1 MGKSSVRLFLYF
13 VHMKNNLISS
23 LLKYASYRDKEPKE
37 NILSGAFAFIL
48 AEIPVCRSHFVKFIL
63 EKYKEEYPKEV
74 FRGVKPSA
82 LQVETQCVHR
92 NACRTPA
99 GTDAGRDIVDIELDQ
114 GKEFGIF
121 VECKFYSGLGH
132 RQDTRYYSAL
142 KRKHKR
148 GILVFLSPGAAL
160 ELSDSVKAIQVSWRE
175 VYELFSGLRSSSAT
189 HIQKYLLSEFLGY
202 LKEKNMAAFPGLKK
216 TDALSDWANYHSSVA
231 RYKNLF
237 SVLKE
242 YLAKHGYEVGTLEKN
257 VNNADMYYKIFPEQV
272 KSSTRRFKKW
282 KKSYKYIACGLY
294 LYSREIKGADYNEDF
309 QEGLY
314 PYVQVWSSKS
324 VRVLR
329 NGSRLLSRNKFEV
342 DEDGRNAINDT
353 QSLTE
358 VVHFS
363 GSPKS
368 QEKEFVRFY
377 AKSIKVLERA
387 GVIRTLCRM

>member
-1 MGKSSVRLFLYF
+1 
-13 VHMKNNLISS
+13 MKHNLISS

-63 EKYKEEYPKEV
+63 EKYKEEYPKEI
-74 FRGVKPSA
+74 FRGVRPTA

-92 NACRTPA
+92 NTCRYPS

-142 KRKHKR
+142 RRKHKR

-160 ELSDSVKAIQVSWRE
+160 ELSDTVKAIQVSWRE
-175 VYELFSGLRSSSAT
+175 IYELFSGLRSSSAT

-216 TDALSDWANYHSSVA
+216 TDALSSWDNYMGSVA
-231 RYKNLF
+231 RYEILF
-237 SVLKE
+237 SILREHLEKR
-242 YLAKHGYEVGTLEKN
+242 GYAVGSLEKN
-257 VNNADMYYKIFPEQV
+257 VNNGEMYYGLIPKRV
-272 KSSTRRFKKW
+272 KSSTKRLKKW
-282 KKSYKYIACGLY
+282 KRSYKHISCGLY
-294 LYSREIKGADYNEDF
+294 LYSKEFEGADYDEDYK
-309 QEGLY
+309 EGLY
-314 PYVQVWSSKS
+314 PYAQIWSSKA
-324 VRVLR
+324 VKRLL
-329 NGSRLLSRNKFEV
+329 NGSRLLARNKFTL
-342 DEDGRNAINDT
+342 DSDGRRAINDT
-353 QSLTE
+353 RSLKE

-363 GSPKS
+363 GSAKS
-368 QEKEFVRFY
+368 QEKEFVNFY
-377 AKSIKVLERA
+377 IKSLKVLERA
-387 GVIRTLCRM
+387 GVMRALCRM